1 MLKKV
6 NRVLTLRSAVCYS
19 VVQIDMNTRLMMR
32 NRDSVNRAFT
42 LIELLVV
49 IAIIAILAALLLPAL
64 SRAKTSALRAGC
76 VSNLKQWGMAYVMYA
91 GDCANYFPDNRLGD
105 GLSWMSPLL
114 NTFYASYLYPNRRG
128 TTTLQRKKND
138 VLYCPTEQ
146 LHRAYEVAG
155 VTTTGPQLIGYFA
168 MPYRPN
174 TVFMDYNYCG
184 VGGWCFKT
192 KFDGPYRA
200 APIMSDLL
208 QAGGTWNPV
217 ANSGSLGWI
226 SSINGMNVATA
237 GHVVNGA
244 PTGSNFLFEDGHVD
258 WHRANWS
265 KPRATIDLG
274 TTSVAGGGG
283 WLYFYKIPN
292 IQTNL

>member
-1 MLKKV
+1 MFE
-6 NRVLTLRSAVCYS
+6 TF
-19 VVQIDMNTRLMMR
+19 RLAA
-32 NRDSVNRAFT
+32 STTVRAFT

-49 IAIIAILAALLLPAL
+49 IAIIAILAGLLLPAL
-64 SRAKTSALRAGC
+64 GKAKASALRAGC
-76 VSNLKQWGMAYVMYA
+76 GSNLKQWGTAYAMYA
-91 GDCANYFPDNRLGD
+91 GDNQNFFPDNRLGD
-105 GLSWMSPLL
+105 GMSWMSPLL
-114 NTFYASYLYPNRRG
+114 NPFYKSYLYPNRRG
-128 TTTLQRKKND
+128 TKTSQRNKND

-146 LHRAYEVAG
+146 LHRAVEYNITSDASS
-155 VTTTGPQLIGYFA
+155 QLIGYFA
-168 MPYRPN
+168 MPYRAN
-174 TVFMDYNYCG
+174 TVYMDYDYCG

-208 QAGGTWNPV
+208 QAGGTWNPA

-226 SSINGMNVATA
+226 GSIDGATVTT
-237 GHVVNGA
+237 GSHVVNGA
-244 PTGSNFLFEDGHVD
+244 PAGSNFLFEDGHVN

-265 KPRATIDLG
+265 NPRAAIDLG